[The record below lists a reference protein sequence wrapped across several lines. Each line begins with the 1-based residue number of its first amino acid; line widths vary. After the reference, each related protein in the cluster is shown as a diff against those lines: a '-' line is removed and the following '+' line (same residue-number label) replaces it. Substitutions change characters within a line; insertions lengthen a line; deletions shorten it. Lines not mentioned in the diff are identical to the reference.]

1 MIMDY
6 FKGTTIQIAP
16 CISAKAK
23 FALNITKKKP
33 SNTKTCSY
41 DYWCNVIVT
50 FSSQNNLS
58 GKTTEEAK
66 KKFKSLIKL
75 EYKQ

>member
-1 MIMDY
+1 MDY
-6 FKGTTIQIAP
+6 FKGTKTQISP

-23 FALNITKKKP
+23 FALNLTKKKP

-41 DYWCNVIVT
+41 DYWCNVIET

-58 GKTTEEAK
+58 GNTAEEAK
-66 KKFKSLIKL
+66 NKFKSLIK
-75 EYKQ
+75 